1 MVDASNKAAIQI
13 MKKMLDN
20 LPNRTE
26 LNDLKSKVF
35 SNYVANIRN
44 SFEKTCA
51 ELGIEQIV
59 MVILI

>member
-20 LPNRTE
+20 LPNKPE

-35 SNYVANIRN
+35 NNYVANIRN
-44 SFEKTCA
+44 SFEK
-51 ELGIEQIV
+51 LV
-59 MVILI
+59 LNLVLD

>member
-1 MVDASNKAAIQI
+1 

-20 LPNRTE
+20 LPNKPE

-35 SNYVANIRN
+35 NNYVANIRN
-44 SFEKTCA
+44 SFEK
-51 ELGIEQIV
+51 LVLNLVLDQMI